1 MITESRRPAMATGAA
16 SAMNGLVREAE
27 EVAVAPKP
35 PLAAVD
41 FESVYTQG
49 FGFVWRNLRR
59 LGVPEHQLR
68 DAAQDVFVVVH
79 RRLVEWDGAE
89 AIRPWLYSI
98 LRRVA
103 ADARRRRRRKEVPQ
117 RDEVHT
123 LADFREA
130 SPESN
135 AARNQEMRLL
145 HALLERLDNDKR
157 EVLILVDLE
166 GMTVPEVAGLLG
178 VNLNTVYSRL
188 RAARQAMREG
198 YAQYNGIERGR

>member
-1 MITESRRPAMATGAA
+1 MITESRRPAMATDAGCT
-16 SAMNGLVREAE
+16 MNGLVGETE
-27 EVAVAPKP
+27 DVAVAPKP
-35 PLAAVD
+35 PPAAVD
-41 FESVYTQG
+41 FESVYAQG

-79 RRLVEWDGAE
+79 RRLGDWDGSE
-89 AIRPWLYSI
+89 SIRPWLYSI

-103 ADARRRRRRKEVPQ
+103 ADTRRRRRRKEWPQ
-117 RDEVHT
+117 RGEVHT
-123 LADFREA
+123 LADFRDA
-130 SPESN
+130 GPENN

-145 HALLERLDNDKR
+145 HALLERLDDDKR

-166 GMTVPEVAGLLG
+166 GMTVPEVAALLSA
-178 VNLNTVYSRL
+178 NLNTVYSRL

-198 YAQYNGIERGR
+198 YAQYNGIERDR

>member
-16 SAMNGLVREAE
+16 CMMNGLVRESNE
-27 EVAVAPKP
+27 APVVRKP
-35 PLAAVD
+35 PPAGVD
-41 FESVYTQG
+41 FESVYAQN

-59 LGVPEHQLR
+59 LGVLEHQLR
-68 DAAQDVFVVVH
+68 DSAQDVFVVVH
-79 RRLVEWDGAE
+79 RRLGQWDGSE
-89 AIRPWLYSI
+89 SMRPWLYSI

-103 ADARRRRRRKEVPQ
+103 ADTRRRHRRKELPQ
-117 RDEVHT
+117 RDEVHA
-123 LADFREA
+123 LVDLREA
-130 SPESN
+130 GPENN

-145 HALLERLDNDKR
+145 HALLEQLDDDKR

-166 GMTVPEVAGLLG
+166 GMTVPEVATLFG

-198 YAQYNGIERGR
+198 YAQYNTIERDR